1 MRTKN
6 QINLLK
12 DYQENITT
20 INNLMESMMCSINGQ
35 FYLRKTTKQQLL
47 IDEISE
53 AYPFVELIYSVN
65 ESGVQ
70 TSESVYSPHVSERHH
85 RHLGIGSDRSERP
98 YMVAAK
104 ESKSCVVITKPYLS
118 NVTHKLSISAVQHVI
133 EEDQGRNGYL
143 IININLQRLISYL
156 SGNDLIQKINPWFK
170 FYYGIVGAM
179 LIMVAVLLVYA
190 SAVSM
195 YQLFSSGSNIET
207 DSFGIVV
214 LITLGMSIFDLGKTI
229 IEEVLYD
236 KSMKHGESTQRTIS
250 RFMTAIII
258 AVSIEA
264 LLLMFKSLFNDGI
277 DNQLMNAVWMLMSS
291 VAMLIALGIY
301 NFLSSVKK

>member
-1 MRTKN
+1 
-6 QINLLK
+6 
-12 DYQENITT
+12 
-20 INNLMESMMCSINGQ
+20 MCSINGQ